1 MIRIGLGDDH
11 AIVRSGIK
19 QILSMM
25 PGFEVVAEAT
35 QGAEVLDMCSH
46 QDLDVL
52 LLDLNMPGI
61 SGNDLIA
68 RLRMKHPKLPIL
80 VLSMHDSALVGTS
93 ALKAG
98 ANGYVTKDSDTS
110 ILVDA
115 IRKLAA
121 GGRFIAPAMAQAM
134 ALHSSDT
141 RDALPHESLSDREM
155 EVFTRIVKGQSV
167 NAIADSLSI
176 SNKTVSTHKARVLE
190 KMGIDS
196 TADLVRYALEHK
208 LVSG

>member
-1 MIRIGLGDDH
+1 MIRVGLGDDH
-11 AIVRSGIK
+11 TIVRSGIK
-19 QILSMM
+19 QILSMA
-25 PGFEVVAEAT
+25 PGIEVVAEAT
-35 QGAEVLDMCSH
+35 QGAEVLDMCNGH
-46 QDLDVL
+46 GIDVL

-68 RLRMKHPKLPIL
+68 RLRVKHPNMPIL
-80 VLSMHDSALVGTS
+80 VLSMHDSAFVGTS

-98 ANGYVTKDSDTS
+98 ASGYVTKDSDTNV
-110 ILVDA
+110 LVEG

-134 ALHSSDT
+134 ALHLSSA

-155 EVFTRIVKGQSV
+155 EIFRCIVKGQSI

-176 SNKTVSTHKARVLE
+176 SNKTVSTHKARILE
-190 KMGIDS
+190 KMGADS
-196 TADLVRYALEHK
+196 IADLVRYAMEHK
-208 LVSG
+208 LNS

>member
-1 MIRIGLGDDH
+1 MIRVALGDDH
-11 AIVRSGIK
+11 SIVRSGIK
-19 QILSMM
+19 QILSMT
-25 PGFEVVAEAT
+25 PGIEVVAEAT
-35 QGAEVLDMCSH
+35 QGAEVLDMCSA
-46 QDLDVL
+46 QAIDVL

-61 SGNDLIA
+61 SGNDLIT
-68 RLRMKHPKLPIL
+68 RLHLKHPKLPIL

-98 ANGYVTKDSDTS
+98 ASGYVTKDSDTN
-110 ILVDA
+110 ILIEG

-134 ALHSSDT
+134 ALHSSST
-141 RDALPHESLSDREM
+141 SDALPHESLSDREM
-155 EVFTRIVKGQSV
+155 EVFRRIVKGQSI

-190 KMGIDS
+190 KMGIAS
-196 TADLVRYALEHK
+196 TADLVRYAMDHEL
-208 LVSG
+208 SP